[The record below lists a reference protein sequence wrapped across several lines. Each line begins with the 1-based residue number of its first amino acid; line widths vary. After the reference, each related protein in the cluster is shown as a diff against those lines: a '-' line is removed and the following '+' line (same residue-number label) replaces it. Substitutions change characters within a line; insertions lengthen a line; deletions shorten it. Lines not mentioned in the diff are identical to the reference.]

1 VPQEIRVYRIPRRQT
16 LFAVGVVFTFLVCAS
31 LIFEPDPASGV
42 VSKPS
47 DYIWPLIPS
56 ALLAIF
62 LTWRAWRT
70 RVETTAGGVVV
81 HHVLSRETIPWDTI
95 DHFEVHPTPS
105 RRGSA
110 VLART
115 TLGRLTR
122 VRTWVAVRRGTDHR
136 SAALAFRDAL
146 EADRHA
152 REGTP
157 APRRS
162 GVSAAV
168 VAAPS
173 AQAGHGR

>member
-1 VPQEIRVYRIPRRQT
+1 MLAETRVYRLPRRQL
-16 LFAVGVVFTFLVCAS
+16 LFAVGVVVTFLICAS

-47 DYIWPLIPS
+47 DYIWTLIPS
-56 ALLAIF
+56 ALLAAF

-70 RVETTAGGVVV
+70 RVETSDTGVVI

-95 DHFEVHPTPS
+95 SHFEVHPTPS

-122 VRTWVAVRRGTDHR
+122 VRTWFPARRSTDHR
-136 SAALAFRDAL
+136 ACALAFRDAL
-146 EADRHA
+146 EADR
-152 REGTP
+152 ET
-157 APRRS
+157 RS
-162 GVSAAV
+162 SAAR
-168 VAAPS
+168 AAPVT
-173 AQAGHGR
+173 HGR

>member
-1 VPQEIRVYRIPRRQT
+1 VPQETRVYRIPRRQT

-56 ALLAIF
+56 AILALF
-62 LTWRAWRT
+62 LTWRASRT
-70 RVETTAGGVVV
+70 RVETTPTAVVV
-81 HHVLSRETIPWDTI
+81 HHVLSRETIPWETI

-122 VRTWVAVRRGTDHR
+122 VRTWVPVRRSTDHR
-136 SAALAFRDAL
+136 AAALAFRDAL
-146 EADRHA
+146 EADRQA
-152 REGTP
+152 RASTP
-157 APRRS
+157 EPHRS
-162 GVSAAV
+162 GASSGVMAV
-168 VAAPS
+168 RP

>member
-1 VPQEIRVYRIPRRQT
+1 VLQETRVYRIPRRQAF
-16 LFAVGVVFTFLVCAS
+16 FAVGVVFAFLVCAS

-47 DYIWPLIPS
+47 DYIWPLISS
-56 ALLAIF
+56 ALLTVF
-62 LTWRAWRT
+62 LAWRAWRT
-70 RVETTAGGVVV
+70 RVETTPTGVVV

-122 VRTWVAVRRGTDHR
+122 IRTWVAVRRGTDHR
-136 SAALAFRDAL
+136 SAALTFRDAL
-146 EADRHA
+146 EADRQA
-152 REGTP
+152 RAGGPT
-157 APRRS
+157 PRRS
-162 GVSAAV
+162 SVPGIMAT
-168 VAAPS
+168 PS

>member
-1 VPQEIRVYRIPRRQT
+1 MPQETCVYRIPRRQT
-16 LFAVGVVFTFLVCAS
+16 LFALGVVFTFLVCAS

-42 VSKPS
+42 VSKSS

-62 LTWRAWRT
+62 LTWRASRT
-70 RVETTAGGVVV
+70 RVETNPSAVVV

-95 DHFEVHPTPS
+95 AHFEVHPTPS

-122 VRTWVAVRRGTDHR
+122 VRTWVAIRSGTDHR
-136 SAALAFRDAL
+136 AAAVAFRDAL
-146 EADRHA
+146 EADRETRA
-152 REGTP
+152 SAP
-157 APRRS
+157 APRRG
-162 GVSAAV
+162 GVGV
-168 VAAPS
+168 TAAPS
-173 AQAGHGR
+173 TQAGHGR